1 MNLSMPVELNDAEL
15 DAVAAGANAN
25 AGAGG
30 LVAAAVALA
39 VDNLSVDILNG
50 NKVNVDVLNNS
61 LNNVLN
67 GNKTNVGAGVL
78 INALGGPAAIRSGQ
92 IVT

>member
-1 MNLSMPVELNDAEL
+1 MHLLKPIELNETDL

-30 LVAAAVALA
+30 LVAAAVAA
-39 VDNLSVDILNG
+39 AIDNVDVRILNNNKVDILN
-50 NKVNVDVLNNS
+50 NA
-61 LNNVLN
+61 LN

-78 INALGGPAAIRSGQ
+78 INLLGGPSVIRGTQSA
-92 IVT
+92 

>member
-1 MNLSMPVELNDAEL
+1 MTDHLPVPVELTDAEL

-30 LVAAAVALA
+30 LVALAIGAAS
-39 VDNLSVDILNG
+39 DNVEVLNG
-50 NKVNVDVLNNS
+50 NKVSILDNS
-61 LNNVLN
+61 LN

-78 INALGGPAAIRSGQ
+78 VNLLGGPAVIRSTQ
-92 IVT
+92 TT

>member
-1 MNLSMPVELNDAEL
+1 MHLLKPVELNDTEL

-30 LVAAAVALA
+30 LVAAAVAAA
-39 VDNLSVDILNG
+39 VDNVNVSVLNN
-50 NKVNVDVLNNS
+50 NKVDVLNNA
-61 LNNVLN
+61 LN

-78 INALGGPAAIRSGQ
+78 INLLGGPSAISGSQ
-92 IVT
+92 IA